1 MESFFPKWVEDINTG
16 FSILGFLITLYVA
29 YEIREIKSSFLS
41 KARLPE
47 YIKDL
52 KTAGSNLST
61 SLNNWPAEKNSAH
74 EQIKIAVTILSSSS
88 SIIPRRD
95 RSTIDETIKKLKLTK
110 NEFHSNP
117 KCTESSHV
125 WDLYGD
131 IQSCITCMTQVSKN
145 MKWE

>member
-29 YEIREIKSSFLS
+29 YEVRDIKASFLS

-52 KTAGSNLST
+52 KTVGSSLSA
-61 SLNNWPAEKNSAH
+61 SLNNWPTDKNTAH
-74 EQIKIAVTILSSSS
+74 EQIKIAVTILISSSP
-88 SIIPRRD
+88 IIPKRD
-95 RSTIDETIKKLKLTK
+95 RSTIDDTIKKLKKTK
-110 NEFHSNP
+110 DEFHSNP
-117 KCTESSHV
+117 QCNESNHV

-131 IQSCITCMTQVSKN
+131 IQSCITCMSQVSKN